1 VEVKLWKE
9 IMKNIH
15 VLPTDK
21 PSRLYKNLLT
31 DKLFILE
38 NSFMDVSECNREYQN
53 INITSDNEDI
63 NENDYVITKD
73 GRLFQVS
80 YLLSKKIENASKVVL
95 TTEKDLIKDGVQ
107 SIPDEFLE
115 WFVKNPSCEEVKTK
129 LVEFEVDMGLGD
141 ECIEH
146 GNYYKIIIPKEEP
159 KKYKCTECHWLGVFN
174 EMKNEQDIDYDQ
186 YCCPKCNNV
195 IYDCRFD
202 KWYLE
207 EEPKQE
213 TTVTDDLKDILAHL
227 TKMNDRHK
235 VQETLEEAA
244 ERLYPGVDRQVD
256 RMLFINGAKWQAER
270 MYSEEDMK
278 LAFETGRNF
287 QLTGENNFNELIE
300 QFKKKQ

>member
-1 VEVKLWKE
+1 MFGKDKLHLCKV
-9 IMKNIH
+9 
-15 VLPTDK
+15 VLP
-21 PSRLYKNLLT
+21 
-31 DKLFILE
+31 IE
-38 NSFMDVSECNREYQN
+38 NEEQYQH
-53 INITSDNEDI
+53 IYITSDEEIKEGDWVIFNELEI
-63 NENDYVITKD
+63 VKCIYSKNGEY
-73 GRLFQVS
+73 LFS
-80 YLLSKKIENASKVVL
+80 KPLLSSSNHHFSYFKKIIL
-95 TTEKDLIKDGVQ
+95 TTDQDLIADGVQ
-107 SIPDEFLE
+107 PIDDEFLE
-115 WFVKNPSCEEVKTK
+115 WFVKNPSCESVETK

-270 MYSEEDMK
+270 MYSEED
-278 LAFETGRNF
+278 LRNAYRWG
-287 QLTGENNFNELIE
+287 TTVNHGTKEHFNEWFE
-300 QFKKKQ
+300 QFKKK